1 MGKVRPNGLTALC
14 ILSWVWMAFSLPS
27 VVTELNTGRVTE
39 ADIREQKHVILESQT
54 PETIEMMPW
63 VVEESIEML
72 YISRDNFS
80 TMMIINFVALIIGL
94 IGVFLMFQLRKIGFY
109 MYIGYSIISIA
120 YWLYYFNGM
129 TFGWIIISTTA
140 IFSALFIILYGTQ
153 LKKMT

>member
-14 ILSWVWMAFSLPS
+14 ILSWVWMAFSLLS
-27 VVTELNTGRVTE
+27 VVTELNTGRLTE
-39 ADIREQKHVILESQT
+39 ADIREQKIVILESQT

-80 TMMIINFVALIIGL
+80 TMMIINFVALIFGL

-120 YWLYYFNGM
+120 YWLYYFSGM

>member
-1 MGKVRPNGLTALC
+1 MGNLRPNGLTALC
-14 ILSWVWMAFSLPS
+14 ILSWVWMAFSLLS
-27 VVTELNTGRVTE
+27 VVTELNTGRLTE
-39 ADIREQKHVILESQT
+39 ADIRQQKIVILESQT

-120 YWLYYFNGM
+120 YWLYYFSGM

>member
-27 VVTELNTGRVTE
+27 VVTELNTGRLTE
-39 ADIREQKHVILESQT
+39 ADIREQKIVILESQT

-129 TFGWIIISTTA
+129 TFGRIIISTTA

>member
-14 ILSWVWMAFSLPS
+14 ILSWVWMAFSLLS
-27 VVTELNTGRVTE
+27 VVTELNTGRLTE
-39 ADIREQKHVILESQT
+39 ADIREQKIVILESQT

-120 YWLYYFNGM
+120 YWLYYFSGM

-153 LKKMT
+153 IKKMT

>member
-14 ILSWVWMAFSLPS
+14 ILSWVWMAFSLLS
-27 VVTELNTGRVTE
+27 VVTELNTGRLTE
-39 ADIREQKHVILESQT
+39 ADIREQKIVILESQT

-120 YWLYYFNGM
+120 YWLYYFSGM

>member
-14 ILSWVWMAFSLPS
+14 ILSWVWMAFSLLS
-27 VVTELNTGRVTE
+27 VVTELNTGRLTE
-39 ADIREQKHVILESQT
+39 ADIREQKIVILESQT

-72 YISRDNFS
+72 CISRDNFS

-120 YWLYYFNGM
+120 YWLYYFSGM

>member
-14 ILSWVWMAFSLPS
+14 ILSWVWMAFSLLS
-27 VVTELNTGRVTE
+27 VVTELNTGRLTE
-39 ADIREQKHVILESQT
+39 ADIREKKIVILESQT

-120 YWLYYFNGM
+120 YWLYYFSGM

>member
-27 VVTELNTGRVTE
+27 VVTELNTGRLTE
-39 ADIREQKHVILESQT
+39 ADIREQKIVILESQT

>member
-14 ILSWVWMAFSLPS
+14 ILSWVWMAFSLLS
-27 VVTELNTGRVTE
+27 VVTELNTGRLTE
-39 ADIREQKHVILESQT
+39 ADIREQKIVILESQT

-63 VVEESIEML
+63 VVVESIEML